1 MVRAMTWSLKRPEG
15 FVPMSVEAFRAF
27 EAERPEERWEL
38 VDFEPRMMA
47 GGSARQATISGNIQG
62 TLRAALRGTG
72 CQVFQSDLRVE
83 LAANGFAAY
92 PDVLVR
98 CGGPALDRETF
109 ITDPTVIFEVLS
121 PSSALRDL
129 SLKPMFYQMF
139 DSLQRYVAVWSDE
152 RRIVIL
158 TRDPGELLG
167 WREDTLIPDQ
177 PIAPP
182 GLPATLT
189 FADVYEGVTD
199 FAR

>member
-1 MVRAMTWSLKRPEG
+1 MSL
-15 FVPMSVEAFRAF
+15 EAFRAF
-27 EAERPEERWEL
+27 EAERPDERWEL
-38 VDFEPRMMA
+38 IDFEPRMMA
-47 GGSARQATISGNIQG
+47 G
-62 TLRAALRGTG
+62 AALRHVRISRNITSALHTRLRGTS
-72 CQVFQSDLRVE
+72 CEVFQSDLRVE

-92 PDVLVR
+92 PDVVVR
-98 CGGPALDRETF
+98 CVEPPLDRETF

-121 PSSALRDL
+121 PSSAVRDL

-139 DSLQRYVAVWSDE
+139 DSLQSYVAVWSDE